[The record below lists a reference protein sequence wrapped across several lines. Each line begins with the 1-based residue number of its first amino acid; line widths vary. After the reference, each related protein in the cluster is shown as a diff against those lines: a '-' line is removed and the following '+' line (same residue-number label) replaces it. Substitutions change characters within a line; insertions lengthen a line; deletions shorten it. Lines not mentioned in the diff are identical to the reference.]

1 MGQQVRVC
9 LWSWGGAFSSVQC
22 WGEEIRALQ
31 REERLLTAPE
41 MRGKEDPGRK
51 GQKWRRIRVLRARER
66 PAVLSLSDSEP
77 LAWTVWKAAV
87 PSPLP
92 HP

>member
-22 WGEEIRALQ
+22 RGEEIRALQ
-31 REERLLTAPE
+31 REEDADSSRDEREGGPWQERA
-41 MRGKEDPGRK
+41 
-51 GQKWRRIRVLRARER
+51 KWRRVRVLRVGER
-66 PAVLSLSDSEP
+66 PAVLSLSDSEA
-77 LAWTVWKAAV
+77 LACAVWKGAV

-92 HP
+92 CP